1 MEETTK
7 ISISLATMILPLLGV
22 IIGYLLAQWQTWRVR
37 IGIPLSL
44 IEEIMDIGDYNGSTK
59 PETVGIAVR
68 KVRDAG
74 FRVITNQ

>member
-59 PETVGIAVR
+59 PETVGIPVR